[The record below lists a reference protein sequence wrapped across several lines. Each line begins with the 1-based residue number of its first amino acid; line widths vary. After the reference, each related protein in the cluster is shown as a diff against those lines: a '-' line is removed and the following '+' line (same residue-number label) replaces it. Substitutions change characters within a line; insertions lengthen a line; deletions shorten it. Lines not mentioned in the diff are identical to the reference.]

1 MKLTL
6 KQIFEASS
14 ALARLGS
21 EKLPVKMAYTIGR
34 NIQKLKPELENFDKI
49 RDDLI
54 KNKYGVK
61 NDEGNFEISAKNREK
76 FVDEINVL
84 QALEVEVDIWV
95 VKLSELEALQE
106 AKSGKDKD
114 KEIVT
119 SLEMAV
125 LDFMFEYDLKGS
137 PNGHKPGTGTPKR
150 KRSK

>member
-6 KQIFEASS
+6 KQIVEASP

-34 NIQKLKPELENFDKI
+34 NIQKLKPELENFDKT

-54 KNKYGVK
+54 KNRYGVK
-61 NDEGNFEISAKNREK
+61 NDDGNFEIPTKNREK

-84 QALEVEVDIWV
+84 QALEVEIDIWV
-95 VKLSELEALQE
+95 VKLSELEALQD
-106 AKSGKDKD
+106 AKSGKDRD

-125 LDFMFEYDLKGS
+125 LDFMFEYDLS
-137 PNGHKPGTGTPKR
+137 PNGHKSDAATTKR